1 MMWKD
6 FGSPRLHP
14 GDQLH
19 PALEHVLGTRAAT
32 SPSPLDEPPPKEA
45 PTEQHLSTPTHS
57 FQPPSPAGKAA
68 VSFGSRNRLH
78 LAPSTRRVIQAA
90 PGKSSPRI

>member
-6 FGSPRLHP
+6 FGSPQLYP

-45 PTEQHLSTPTHS
+45 PTEQHLSTPTHGS
-57 FQPPSPAGKAA
+57 SLLPQQAKQPSPSGAA
-68 VSFGSRNRLH
+68 VGCIWH
-78 LAPSTRRVIQAA
+78 PAHAE
-90 PGKSSPRI
+90 